1 MWKFLKIFLRSLGTY
16 LGLEGGL
23 SQPLAMVGFPQM
35 VILITYDMKYFTME
49 AVSLASIL
57 ARDGSSS
64 TMWCWLLWH
73 FQVRAVC
80 KVSASIPE
88 NVETLVEESQLW
100 STLSFTTRPSTPDPP
115 GVNSQTESTI
125 KILWRAAQG
134 SNTSFEVEYG
144 RDGSSHRRHTK
155 GNSLTLTGTVD
166 CPSGTTIIPHHIYH
180 ASSTASCKKWWKV
193 IGRVSQKVT
202 KL

>member
-1 MWKFLKIFLRSLGTY
+1 MLTKDIGIIRYGKTMDEMRSDSPVETTAQSSHLHNLKHVQNYFVQVWKYPTR
-16 LGLEGGL
+16 
-23 SQPLAMVGFPQM
+23 
-35 VILITYDMKYFTME
+35 ITFET
-49 AVSLASIL
+49 
-57 ARDGSSS
+57 
-64 TMWCWLLWH
+64 CWLLWH